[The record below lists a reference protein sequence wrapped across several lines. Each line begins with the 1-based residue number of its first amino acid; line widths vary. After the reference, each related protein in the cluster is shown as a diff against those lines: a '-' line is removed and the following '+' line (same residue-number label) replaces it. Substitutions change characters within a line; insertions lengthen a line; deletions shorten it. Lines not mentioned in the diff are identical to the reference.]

1 MINCK
6 HCGSKRIVKRGL
18 LKGKQRYLCRG
29 CNKSFCI
36 GDERR
41 RHSRNNKIEAVKLPS
56 GRGEPKSIGKM
67 KNIPSSTF
75 THPIRNFVKIIK
87 SFFERNMKL

>member
-6 HCGSKRIVKRGL
+6 NCGSEKIVKRGL

-29 CNKSFCI
+29 CNKSFCF

-41 RHSRNNKIEAVKLPS
+41 RHSRNNKIEAVKLLS
-56 GRGEPKSIGKM
+56 GSVEPKSIEKIE
-67 KNIPSSTF
+67 NIPSSTY
-75 THPIRNFVKIIK
+75 THPIRNLVKIIK
-87 SFFERNMKL
+87 SFFERNMKI